1 LVAVIFFGHPTRKG
15 KGRVILGIKEYMG
28 TVRPKL
34 LSTCGM
40 NASTL
45 PNRLLPFALHFFRQF
60 LWGCV
65 GLLVFSVLG
74 RAVFA
79 SIAYATKRLT
89 DTVLGMHDPAAD
101 ASALFAPF
109 MLFVALVVARF
120 VMDGGM
126 WLSSYHTRSPMLVRI
141 KEEVFAY
148 AQRLSSA
155 YFENTLSGKIAHRTV
170 LLPDQVLALFDMTVF
185 DFIPGAFFFVFV
197 AAYFY
202 IASPLF
208 SAAAFAAIAVYFT
221 VSLFVGRECT
231 RRAIANNEAR
241 AAVTGRVVDVL
252 TNIRNVFFFA
262 NQSLEDEELKRY
274 TGEERDRRRASY
286 RAVIRLR
293 SVQYVMD
300 IAMWIV
306 FVGGALYA
314 WVHRLIGAGDFVMIT
329 ALTSSLLQTA
339 YNIGQRIPEFY
350 DQLGSARESIETLIV
365 PATIMDRPG
374 APELR
379 VTRGAIRFEHVA
391 FAYDAPSK
399 DRARLARNVVK
410 AFELT
415 IPAGQRVGL
424 VGPSG
429 AGKTTLMGL
438 LLRMHDV
445 DQGAIR
451 IDDQDIREVTQESLR
466 RSIALIPQDTNL
478 FHRGLRENIRYGRP
492 GATDEEVESAA
503 RRAHAHEFIV
513 ELDHGYNTLV
523 GERGIKLSG
532 GQRQRIAIA
541 RAILKDAPILLLDE
555 ATSAL
560 DSHSEHIIQA
570 AMREAMAGKTV
581 IAIAHR
587 LSTVMDMDRLIVLD
601 RGSIVADGSHDE
613 LLRQGGLYA
622 ELWSRQSGGFNPV
635 ARPAE
640 LEQTTEIGDLDEHP
654 MGVVERPAATEE
666 SEKA

>member
-1 LVAVIFFGHPTRKG
+1 
-15 KGRVILGIKEYMG
+15 
-28 TVRPKL
+28 
-34 LSTCGM
+34 M
-40 NASTL
+40 NAPIL

-60 LWGCV
+60 LWGCL
-65 GLLVFSVLG
+65 GLLVFPVLG

-89 DTVLGMHDPAAD
+89 DTVLAMHNPAAE
-101 ASALFAPF
+101 ASKLLAPF
-109 MLFVALVVARF
+109 TLFVILVVARF
-120 VMDGGM
+120 AMDSAM
-126 WLSSYHTRSPMLVRI
+126 WFSSYHTRSPMLVRI

-170 LLPDQVLALFDMTVF
+170 LLPDQVLMLFDMMVF
-185 DFIPGAFFFVFV
+185 DFIPGACFFLFV

-202 IASPLF
+202 VASRLF
-208 SAAAFAAIAVYFT
+208 CAVAVAAIVVYFT
-221 VSLFVGRECT
+221 VSLLVGRECT
-231 RRAIANNEAR
+231 RRAVANNEAR

-262 NQSLEDEELKRY
+262 NQALEDEELKHY

-286 RAVIRLR
+286 RAVVRLR
-293 SVQYVMD
+293 CVQYLMD

-314 WVHRLIGAGDFVMIT
+314 WVHRMIGAGDFVMIT

-339 YNIGQRIPEFY
+339 YNLGQRIPEFY
-350 DQLGSARESIETLIV
+350 DQLGSARESIGTLIV
-365 PATIMDRPG
+365 PATIVDRPG
-374 APELR
+374 APELKVR
-379 VTRGAIRFEHVA
+379 RGAIHFEHVA

-399 DRARLARNVVK
+399 DKAGHARNVVK

-445 DQGAIR
+445 AEGAIR

-466 RSIALIPQDTNL
+466 RSIALIPQDTTL
-478 FHRGLRENIRYGRP
+478 FHRSLIENIRYGRP
-492 GATDEEVESAA
+492 GATDDEVELAA
-503 RRAHAHEFIV
+503 RRAHAHAFIV
-513 ELDHGYNTLV
+513 ELDHGYDTLV

-570 AMREAMAGKTV
+570 AMREAMANKTV

-601 RGSIVADGSHDE
+601 RGSIVADGSHGD

-622 ELWSRQSGGFNPV
+622 ELWRRQSGGFNPV
-635 ARPAE
+635 ARRAAE
-640 LEQTTEIGDLDEHP
+640 LEQTTEIADLDEQP
-654 MGVVERPAATEE
+654 MGVVERPAGTEE

>member
-1 LVAVIFFGHPTRKG
+1 
-15 KGRVILGIKEYMG
+15 
-28 TVRPKL
+28 
-34 LSTCGM
+34 M
-40 NASTL
+40 NAPIL
-45 PNRLLPFALHFFRQF
+45 PNRLLPFAMHFFRQF
-60 LWGCV
+60 FWGCL

-89 DTVLGMHDPAAD
+89 DTVLGMHNPAAE
-101 ASALFAPF
+101 ASKLLDPF
-109 MLFVALVVARF
+109 VLFVLLVVARF
-120 VMDGGM
+120 VMDGAM
-126 WLSSYHTRSPMLVRI
+126 WFSSYHTRSPMLVRI

-155 YFENTLSGKIAHRTV
+155 YFENTLSGKIAHRAV

-185 DFIPGAFFFVFV
+185 DFVPGACFFGFA

-202 IASPLF
+202 VASPLF
-208 SAAAFAAIAVYFT
+208 CATAVAAIVVYFT

-252 TNIRNVFFFA
+252 SNIRNVFFFA
-262 NQSLEDEELKRY
+262 NQTLEDEELKRY
-274 TGEERDRRRASY
+274 TGEERERRRASY
-286 RAVIRLR
+286 RAVVRLR
-293 SVQYVMD
+293 CVQYVMD
-300 IAMWIV
+300 IAMWII

-365 PATIMDRPG
+365 PATIVDTPG
-374 APELR
+374 APELN
-379 VTRGAIRFEHVA
+379 VTRGAIHFERIA
-391 FAYDAPSK
+391 FAYDAPSQDK
-399 DRARLARNVVK
+399 TGHARNVVK
-410 AFELT
+410 AFELS

-445 DQGAIR
+445 AEGSIR
-451 IDDQDIREVTQESLR
+451 IDDQDIREVSQESLR
-466 RSIALIPQDTNL
+466 RSIALIPQDTTL
-478 FHRGLRENIRYGRP
+478 FHRSLLENIRYGRP
-492 GATDEEVESAA
+492 GASDDEVELAA

-513 ELDHGYNTLV
+513 ELDRGYNTLV

-541 RAILKDAPILLLDE
+541 RAILKNAPILLLDE

-601 RGSIVADGSHDE
+601 RGSIVADGSHGE
-613 LLRQGGLYA
+613 LLERGGLYA
-622 ELWSRQSGGFNPV
+622 ELWRRQSGGFNPV

-640 LEQTTEIGDLDEHP
+640 LEQTTEIEDLDEHP
-654 MGVVERPAATEE
+654 MEVVERPAATEE

>member
-1 LVAVIFFGHPTRKG
+1 
-15 KGRVILGIKEYMG
+15 
-28 TVRPKL
+28 
-34 LSTCGM
+34 M
-40 NASTL
+40 NAPTL

-60 LWGCV
+60 LWGCL
-65 GLLVFSVLG
+65 GLLIFPVLG

-89 DTVLGMHDPAAD
+89 DTVLAMHNPAAE
-101 ASALFAPF
+101 ASTLFAPF

-120 VMDGGM
+120 AMDSAM
-126 WLSSYHTRSPMLVRI
+126 WFSSYHTRSPMLVRI

-185 DFIPGAFFFVFV
+185 DFIPGACFFVFV

-208 SAAAFAAIAVYFT
+208 SAAAFAAIVVYFT

-262 NQSLEDEELKRY
+262 NQPLEDEQLKRY

-286 RAVIRLR
+286 RSVVRLR
-293 SVQYVMD
+293 AVQYVMD

-306 FVGGALYA
+306 FVGGGLYA
-314 WVHRLIGAGDFVMIT
+314 WVHRSIGAGDFVMIT

-365 PATIMDRPG
+365 PATIVDRPG
-374 APELR
+374 APELL
-379 VTRGAIRFEHVA
+379 VTHGAIHFERVA
-391 FAYDAPSK
+391 FSYDAPSK
-399 DRARLARNVVK
+399 DKARRARNVVRD
-410 AFELT
+410 FELT
-415 IPAGQRVGL
+415 VPAGQRVGL

-445 DQGAIR
+445 AEGAIR

-466 RSIALIPQDTNL
+466 RSIALIPQDTSL
-478 FHRGLRENIRYGRP
+478 FHRSLLENIRYGRP
-492 GATDEEVESAA
+492 GATDEDVELAA
-503 RRAHAHEFIV
+503 RRAHAHEFIA

-560 DSHSEHIIQA
+560 DSHSEHIIQQ
-570 AMREAMAGKTV
+570 AMHEAMEGKTV

-587 LSTVMDMDRLIVLD
+587 LSTVMDLDRLIVMQ
-601 RGSIVADGSHDE
+601 RGVIVADGSHSA

-622 ELWSRQSGGFNPV
+622 ELWRKQSGGFNPV
-635 ARPAE
+635 ARAPELVKPAE
-640 LEQTTEIGDLDEHP
+640 LPGAGSSGTDL
-654 MGVVERPAATEE
+654 VVERHHSAADGAE
-666 SEKA
+666 SS